1 MGASVLFLFS
11 FPLDVEERRKTSFTP
26 DGWGGCE
33 CGPIALVASVAPV
46 DSAFVW
52 HDWRPFLVVGSRVG
66 GVEEIAGGQ
75 GRLGEVAGFLRAPS
89 PQRAPAFQH
98 FLRGLQRWVL
108 LLERGGRPGEWR
120 AVTHGIGSVSAL
132 VFQVDSESAEIAL
145 ENQGAI
151 GFPAAQG
158 EIPPIAKIFIV
169 ERGFI
174 LPVWLLWARSAPA
187 LVSIFS
193 ACSFLVAGGLR

>member
-1 MGASVLFLFS
+1 M
-11 FPLDVEERRKTSFTP
+11 
-26 DGWGGCE
+26 
-33 CGPIALVASVAPV
+33 APV
-46 DSAFVW
+46 GSAFVW
-52 HDWRPFLVVGSRVG
+52 RDWRPFLVVASRVF
-66 GVEEIAGGQ
+66 
-75 GRLGEVAGFLRAPS
+75 GEVAGFLRAPS
-89 PQRAPAFQH
+89 PQRAPAFRD

-145 ENQGAI
+145 ENQGAM

-158 EIPPIAKIFIV
+158 DIPPIAKIFIV

-174 LPVWLLWARSAPA
+174 SPVWPLWARSALA
-187 LVSIFS
+187 TESIFS
-193 ACSFLVAGGLR
+193 ACPFLVWGASGDVSLPPPSGRVGSDPPSPLDD

>member
-1 MGASVLFLFS
+1 MLFLFS
-11 FPLDVEERRKTSFTP
+11 FPLDVEERRKGEFYARRVGRVRMWP
-26 DGWGGCE
+26 DCLVCE
-33 CGPIALVASVAPV
+33 CGPRGFCIRLARLAAVLGCRITGGRGGGNCG
-46 DSAFVW
+46 
-52 HDWRPFLVVGSRVG
+52 RPG
-66 GVEEIAGGQ
+66 G
-75 GRLGEVAGFLRAPS
+75 LGEVAGFLRALS

-145 ENQGAI
+145 ENQGAM

-158 EIPPIAKIFIV
+158 DIPPIAKIFIV

-174 LPVWLLWARSAPA
+174 LPVWPLWARSAPA
-187 LVSIFS
+187 L
-193 ACSFLVAGGLR
+193 FLSRMGGLR